1 MTVLIVLAA
10 VLIAGTVWHFASAKK
25 ERAEREHAARKW
37 GKTSEASHEP
47 LSDLLAGSKVVE
59 SAPPPAPYRPA
70 RVGERRVRG
79 ERRKG

>member
-1 MTVLIVLAA
+1 MIVLFVIVSVVIVYVAWRVGSNPAA
-10 VLIAGTVWHFASAKK
+10 KPLPESWKPPV
-25 ERAEREHAARKW
+25 
-37 GKTSEASHEP
+37 EP
-47 LSDLLAGSKVVE
+47 LADLLAGSKVVE